1 MLVIVVDGIIDCR
14 FYAVSISA
22 GLFAPCET
30 RIKSFHGEPFGMS
43 HEDPDAAIDV
53 IYAQTGPCHLSID
66 SDMLRGQFAHH
77 LRLYAREIGT
87 DNRLCFDAI
96 LERIDA

>member
-30 RIKSFHGEPFGMS
+30 RIKSFHGEPFGTS

-53 IYAQTGPCHLSID
+53 S
-66 SDMLRGQFAHH
+66 MLRRAHVI
-77 LRLYAREIGT
+77 LASIAICSADNSRITFDYMRE
-87 DNRLCFDAI
+87 R
-96 LERIDA
+96 